1 MQLSSGGIDGN
12 ALPDPLFRD
21 SKGRVREAPV
31 MPAPVADTHAH
42 LSMLDDPSWALAC
55 CAVHHVDFV
64 VAMVDPAE
72 DVLTYGRLDSWREG
86 ARALLDAW
94 DAAGWRAADGRML
107 AEVDVPRVRIGIGVH
122 PHNAKLYT
130 EACARCL
137 VEHAADP
144 RTSFIGEIGLDYHYD
159 LSPRDLQQE
168 VFAQQVLLAQELGM
182 PIALHLREAHDDAL
196 EVLARTGVPE
206 AGCVV
211 HCFNLD
217 ADALMPWLD
226 LGCHIALG
234 GPLTFRKSGSLR
246 EAACLVPVERLCT
259 ETDSPYMTP
268 EPVRGTEC
276 GPAHTVF
283 TAQRLCDVYLEAHPE
298 IADAGTLLQQLYDN
312 ASAFFDR
319 PACSWQGDDA
329 RRAELM
335 ARAQGCISEEDS
347 RRLCA
352 ELFLEE
358 R

>member
-1 MQLSSGGIDGN
+1 MRSASGDFDGN
-12 ALPDPLFRD
+12 GLHDPLFRD
-21 SKGRVREAPV
+21 SKGRVRDAPV

-42 LSMLDDPSWALAC
+42 LSMLGDPSWALAC

-72 DVLTYGRLDSWREG
+72 DVLTYGELDGWCEG

-94 DAAGWRAADGRML
+94 DAAGWRAADGRVL
-107 AEVDVPRVRIGIGVH
+107 AEVKVPHVRIGIGVH
-122 PHNAKLYT
+122 PHNAKCYT
-130 EACARCL
+130 TACARRL

-159 LSPRDLQQE
+159 LSPRDLQRE
-168 VFAQQVLLAQELGM
+168 VFAQQVQLAQELGM

-217 ADALMPWLD
+217 ADALRPWLE

-234 GPLTFRKSGSLR
+234 GPLTFRKSGALR
-246 EAACLVPVERLCT
+246 EAACLVPVDRLCT

-283 TAQRLCDVYLEAHPE
+283 TAQRLCDVYLEAHPGLS
-298 IADAGTLLQQLYDN
+298 DAQGFLQQLYDN
-312 ASAFFDR
+312 ALAFFDR
-319 PACSWQGDDA
+319 PACGWQGDDA
-329 RRAELM
+329 HAAELV
-335 ARAQGCISEEDS
+335 AHVQGCLSEEES
-347 RRLCA
+347 ARLSA